1 MFFPVPK
8 RREKNGAYIKHFS
21 GLGGACH
28 VVFLVEK
35 ESGLRF
41 RCKGVFIYLFFFFSL
56 VTLTGING
64 WSGLG
69 EILFYYG
76 RAGSWLAYGLF
87 VLLRRGGGVGLFFV
101 CCLLI

>member
-1 MFFPVPK
+1 MQ
-8 RREKNGAYIKHFS
+8 R
-21 GLGGACH
+21 GLH
-28 VVFLVEK
+28 LSF
-35 ESGLRF
+35 
-41 RCKGVFIYLFFFFSL
+41 FFFFSL

-87 VLLRRGGGVGLFFV
+87 VLLRRGRGVGSWIVFCVLFVNLIFD
-101 CCLLI
+101 CLVLFNPLLGVWVIWFI